1 MRQTACHAVSF
12 NRTDYMSYTYE
23 YPRPAL
29 TVDGVIFGYDS
40 NERDLRV
47 LLILRSGE
55 PYRNYWALPGG
66 FVEMDEDLDTAALR
80 ELQEETGLH
89 NIFLE
94 QLYTFGAPNRDP
106 RGRVVSVA
114 YYALISLNDSQALQ
128 ADSDAQD
135 ARWFSIDQLPPLA
148 FDHTDILQM
157 ALLRLQGKIRY
168 MPIGFE
174 LLPEKFP
181 LSQLQH
187 LYETILKGTFE
198 KRNFRKK
205 ILSLNILTELD
216 ETQQGVPHRA
226 ARLYSF
232 DPKKYEQLVKNSFD
246 FKLDL
251 ERKRK
256 PAQN

>member
-1 MRQTACHAVSF
+1 LPQLRQPRAMSF
-12 NRTDYMSYTYE
+12 ILIIPTICLIPTSIR
-23 YPRPAL
+23 AL
-29 TVDGVIFGYDS
+29 PLPSMALFLVMIATNAICAYCS
-40 NERDLRV
+40 SCV
-47 LLILRSGE
+47 LAN

-94 QLYTFGAPNRDP
+94 QLYTFGAPDRDP

-114 YYALISLNDSQALQ
+114 YYALISLNDSQPLQ

-148 FDHTDILQM
+148 FDHADILQL

-205 ILSLNILTELD
+205 N
-216 ETQQGVPHRA
+216 TQPKYTHRI
-226 ARLYSF
+226 RRNPTRRTTPRRSPIQF
-232 DPKKYEQLVKNSFD
+232 RPQKI
-246 FKLDL
+246 
-251 ERKRK
+251 
-256 PAQN
+256 

>member
-1 MRQTACHAVSF
+1 MYV
-12 NRTDYMSYTYE
+12 YE
-23 YPRPAL
+23 YPRPSL

-47 LLILRSGE
+47 LLIQRSGE
-55 PYRNYWALPGG
+55 PYKDFWALPGG
-66 FVEMDEDLDTAALR
+66 FVEMDEDLGVAALR
-80 ELQEETGLH
+80 ELQEETGLQ

-94 QLYTFGAPNRDP
+94 QLYTFGAPQRDP

-114 YYALISLNDSQALQ
+114 YYALISLNEDIALQ
-128 ADSDAQD
+128 PDTDAQD
-135 ARWFSIDQLPPLA
+135 ARWFSINEIPALA
-148 FDHTDILQM
+148 FDHAQILDM
-157 ALLRLQGKIRY
+157 ALLRLRGKIRY

-187 LYETILKGTFE
+187 LYETILKGKFE

-205 ILSLNILTELD
+205 ILSLNILSELD
-216 ETQQGVPHRA
+216 ELQQGVAHRA

-232 DPKKYEQLVKNSFD
+232 DPLKYEQLLKSGFD

-256 PAQN
+256 NNVE